1 MVATR
6 TSLRRRGSTT
16 LLKQRLQLALLN
28 RVSRKGSL
36 AEKGFTL
43 VELMVVIVIVGILA
57 AVALPNFMSQ
67 TKKAAA
73 TEASQQVSAISKQAA
88 TYMMEQGS
96 LGTVDADCST
106 YAGTVT
112 SAGRKFTYACSG
124 TATAFVVTA
133 TGKAA
138 TTDAGGDNNSAG
150 VTVTMTSDIA
160 QGTFGKP
167 VVAGI

>member
-1 MVATR
+1 MVSTLS
-6 TSLRRRGSTT
+6 SLRRRGSTT
-16 LLKQRLQLALLN
+16 LLKQRLQLALLD
-28 RVSRKGSL
+28 RASRKGSPV
-36 AEKGFTL
+36 EKGFTL

-57 AVALPNFMSQ
+57 AVALPNFLSQ

-88 TYMMEQGS
+88 AYMMEQGS
-96 LGTVDADCST
+96 LGTVDADCSN

-112 SAGRKFTYACSG
+112 SANRKFAYTCSG

-133 TGKAA
+133 TGKDA
-138 TTDAGGDNNSAG
+138 TTAAGGDNNSQG

-167 VVAGI
+167 LITIN